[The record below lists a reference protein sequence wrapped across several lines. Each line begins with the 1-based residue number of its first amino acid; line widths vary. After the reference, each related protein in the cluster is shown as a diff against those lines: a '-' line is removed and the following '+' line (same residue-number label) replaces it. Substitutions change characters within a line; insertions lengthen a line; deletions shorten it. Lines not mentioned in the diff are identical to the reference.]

1 MEYYNELEYGIEQ
14 KISVYVK
21 GGYNTPDYYRIH
33 QYLYRTKYLS
43 CHYHQMLSDKMYQ
56 RVIPISEKR
65 PKEQFFIFMV
75 IYIRMV
81 LALTHDLFWRPYYIV
96 VLRRITPRKMPFP
109 IKPLLWLNLKLGSK
123 LIWDFDDDI
132 LAFKEISLKNFNW
145 FSKIATYI
153 SVTHEGLKQLI
164 KPAYREKV
172 RTLVTTDGDG
182 EFLFP
187 NKDFQEA
194 RLETLSHEV
203 DLAWTATSMNLPYL
217 EDIMDVLDQAAV
229 QLKQKTGKTLCL
241 KVICNKPL
249 NYPAKNIIIKNF
261 EWSKSEAL
269 YQLLTAHIGIMPLID
284 SKIARGKGGFK
295 LVQYLALGLPAIG
308 TDVGF
313 NSHVIDESCGKLI
326 PCQDKEKWI
335 DAILELSDIDKWKE
349 YSYNAYLKWQKD
361 FPFKTNLAYWQYILN
376 S

>member
-1 MEYYNELEYGIEQ
+1 
-14 KISVYVK
+14 
-21 GGYNTPDYYRIH
+21 
-33 QYLYRTKYLS
+33 
-43 CHYHQMLSDKMYQ
+43 MLSDKMYQ